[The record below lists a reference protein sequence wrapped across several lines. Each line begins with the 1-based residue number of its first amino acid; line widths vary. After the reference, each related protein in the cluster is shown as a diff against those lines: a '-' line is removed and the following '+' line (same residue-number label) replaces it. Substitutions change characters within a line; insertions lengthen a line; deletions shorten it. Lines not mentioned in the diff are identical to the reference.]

1 MAGTAKRLDPDA
13 RKAHILEAAERLL
26 ARKGLEGF
34 SLEAVA
40 REARVAA
47 SLPRHYFASS
57 RGLLKAATEDVL
69 KQVETAFFARDAK
82 LTLAQRFTRYLEIL
96 RENPWGHTVWMRSAE
111 LHPGLEALV
120 RKARQRMAQMMYQH
134 PWSDLSKREQ
144 LEARGR
150 IGYIEAVVMEWIAR
164 GMKDDALVAGILVEA
179 VRIKR

>member
-1 MAGTAKRLDPDA
+1 MAGTAKRLDPYA
-13 RKAHILEAAERLL
+13 RKAHILGAAERLL
-26 ARKGLEGF
+26 ARKGLGGF

-47 SLPRHYFASS
+47 SLPRHYFGSS
-57 RGLLKAATEDVL
+57 RGLLKAATQDVL
-69 KQVETAFFARDAK
+69 RQVEAVFFGRDAE
-82 LTLAQRFTRYLEIL
+82 LTLAQRFTRYLDIL
-96 RENPWGHTVWMRSAE
+96 RRNPWGHAVWMRSAE

-150 IGYIEAVVMEWIAR
+150 IGYIEAVVMDWIAR